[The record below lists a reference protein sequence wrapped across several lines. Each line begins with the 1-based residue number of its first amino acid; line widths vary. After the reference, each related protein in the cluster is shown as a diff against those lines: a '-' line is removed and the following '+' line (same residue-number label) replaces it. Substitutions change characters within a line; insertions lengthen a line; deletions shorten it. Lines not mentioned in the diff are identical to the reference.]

1 MEDKNIDLKNLTDT
15 VCRHGSPPRQDIV
28 LYSSAY
34 IYRNVSGYKFNEAND
49 RTEKE
54 NILFQIQEAK
64 NSIRFLNNFK
74 FYYVRDIP
82 RIHRQLLMDKRLISS
97 SMIQKIAGKG
107 IIIQSEPADN
117 KKLIAIIIN
126 EDEHL
131 KIQCHMPGIKVR
143 QCYKEIIKIEKKL
156 EKKLSF
162 SFSQNLGYLTS
173 NPSVLGTGLKV
184 EILVHLPSLVISTKI
199 IDFIKNLNQ
208 TGYGVSSYIA
218 ESNEIIGNLFRIS
231 NLATLGKNEESIIE
245 ELNAI
250 AHNIIEEEN
259 KAKKE
264 IGSNINFIIEDSVYR
279 SFGMIKYA
287 KVLSFEEAVELL
299 SIIKFGMDLRIIDEV
314 RYFDFYRLI
323 EMITDSNIELNHI
336 KNKKASM
343 DEIDFVRA
351 CVVRDEILKNSNA
364 DPESADFGKVD
375 QGDTNV

>member
-1 MEDKNIDLKNLTDT
+1 MEEKNIELKDLNEIGCGYDSSLK
-15 VCRHGSPPRQDIV
+15 QDII
-28 LYSSAY
+28 LNSSAY
-34 IYRNVSGYKFNEAND
+34 LFRNVSGYKFNETND

-64 NSIRFLNNFK
+64 NSIKFLNNFK
-74 FYYVRDIP
+74 FYYIRDIP
-82 RIHRQLLMDKRLISS
+82 RIHRQLLIDKRLISA

-107 IIIQSEPADN
+107 MILQSGYVN
-117 KKLIAIIIN
+117 RKKLIAIVIN

-131 KIQCHMPGIKVR
+131 KIQCRMAGIKVKE
-143 QCYKEIIKIEKKL
+143 CYREVLKIEKKL

-184 EILVHLPSLVISTKI
+184 EILAHLPSLVISTRI

-208 TGYGVSSYIA
+208 TGYGVSSYIS

-231 NLATLGKNEESIIE
+231 NLVTLGKNEETIIE
-245 ELNAI
+245 ELDAI
-250 AHNIIEEEN
+250 AHNIIDEEN
-259 KAKKE
+259 NAKKE
-264 IGSNINFIIEDSVYR
+264 ISNDINFIIEDSVFR

-299 SIIKFGMDLRIIDEV
+299 SIIKFGMDLKIIDEI
-314 RYFDFYRLI
+314 RYFDFYKLI
-323 EMITDSNIELNHI
+323 ELITDSNIELNHI
-336 KNKKASM
+336 KNKKASI

-351 CVVRDEILKNSNA
+351 CIVRDEILKDNIA
-364 DPESADFGKVD
+364 GL
-375 QGDTNV
+375 